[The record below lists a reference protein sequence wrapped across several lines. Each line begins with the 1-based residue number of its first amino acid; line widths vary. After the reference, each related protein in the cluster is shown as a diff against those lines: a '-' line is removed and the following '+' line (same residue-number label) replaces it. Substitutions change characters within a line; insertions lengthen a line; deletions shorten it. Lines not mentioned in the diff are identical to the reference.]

1 MCVSDIIFMR
11 CAPLWPVGYD
21 SLTGQ
26 GASEYA
32 GTMRDETAV
41 VVLAGA
47 VDSTREE
54 CGGSLSCYKPHSCIE
69 IIKERLI

>member
-1 MCVSDIIFMR
+1 MR

-26 GASEYA
+26 DASEYA
-32 GTMRDETAV
+32 GTMRDETTV
-41 VVLAGA
+41 GVLAGA

-54 CGGSLSCYKPHSCIE
+54 CGCSLSCYKLFISTN
-69 IIKERLI
+69 KALGERFLKGRCA

>member
-1 MCVSDIIFMR
+1 MCISYIIFNI
-11 CAPLWPVGYD
+11 CAPLWPVEYD
-21 SLTGQ
+21 SVTGQ
-26 GASEYA
+26 GASKYA

-54 CGGSLSCYKPHSCIE
+54 CGCSLKCY
-69 IIKERLI
+69 